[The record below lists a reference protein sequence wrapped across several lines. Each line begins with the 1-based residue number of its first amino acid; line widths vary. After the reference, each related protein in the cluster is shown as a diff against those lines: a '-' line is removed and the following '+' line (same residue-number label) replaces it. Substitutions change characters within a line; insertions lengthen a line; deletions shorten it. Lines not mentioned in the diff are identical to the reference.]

1 MERQIQPGEAD
12 HLVAIEPW
20 TFPRSIVRALRWAR
34 SQVSRA
40 HRERRGSR
48 WPFIVVVL
56 RDSGLMTDLP
66 EEGEG
71 GHLQRRNCETFP
83 GTNNTPKQEHQ
94 S

>member
-1 MERQIQPGEAD
+1 
-12 HLVAIEPW
+12 
-20 TFPRSIVRALRWAR
+20 
-34 SQVSRA
+34 
-40 HRERRGSR
+40 
-48 WPFIVVVL
+48 
-56 RDSGLMTDLP
+56 MTDLP